1 MLNPVHLR
9 TLHTVLRTGSFA
21 DAARELGYSG
31 SAVSQQI
38 TALERQIHMR
48 LFERDGHGVRATPTA
63 HFISERSLDAL
74 GRLQS
79 LEDDITLLRQGSTGR
94 LRLGSFPTAS
104 ERILPMALSRF
115 RHEQPDIEVR
125 LDEGEEPELTP
136 MLVARELDVAIM
148 YRYGLVPGRYP
159 RGFRALKLL
168 VEDLLVLVPA
178 DHPLLGGSSGISID
192 QLESETWIAPR
203 LGTPGA
209 AMLRRLSANAG
220 FSPEVA
226 YRTNNYATTGGLVRA
241 KMGIA
246 VVPALGFAPL
256 DGVVPLR
263 LSDHG
268 AHRVVMAVRAPATS
282 EGSWRGLVDA
292 LREASAAVT
301 EEAIGVSLPER

>member
-9 TLHTVLRTGSFA
+9 TLHIVLRTGSFA
-21 DAARELGYSG
+21 DAARELGYSS

-38 TALERQIHMR
+38 TALERKINMR
-48 LFERDGHGVRATPTA
+48 LFERDGQGVRATPTA
-63 HFISERSLDAL
+63 HFIGERSLDAL

-79 LEDDITLLRQGSTGR
+79 LEEDIVQLREGSTGR

-115 RHEQPDIEVR
+115 RKQQPDIEVR

-159 RGFRALKLL
+159 RGFRAIRLL
-168 VEDLLVLVPA
+168 VEDLLVLTPA
-178 DHPLLGGSSGISID
+178 DHPFLGGSFEISID
-192 QLESETWIAPR
+192 QLERETWIAPR

-209 AMLRRLSANAG
+209 AMLNRLCANAG
-220 FSPEVA
+220 FTPDVA
-226 YRTNNYATTGGLVRA
+226 YRTNNFATTGGLVRA

-246 VVPALGFAPL
+246 LVPALGSSSL
-256 DGVVPLR
+256 EGIVPLR

-268 AHRVVMAVRAPATS
+268 ARRVVMAVRAPATS

-292 LREASAAVT
+292 LREASAAVAEDT
-301 EEAIGVSLPER
+301 LGVRLPE

>member
-38 TALERQIHMR
+38 TALERKINMR
-48 LFERDGHGVRATPTA
+48 LFERDGQGVRATPTA
-63 HFISERSLDAL
+63 HFIGERSLDAL
-74 GRLQS
+74 GRLKL
-79 LEDDITLLRQGSTGR
+79 LEDDITLLRQGSIGR

-115 RHEQPDIEVR
+115 RHEQPNLKVR
-125 LDEGEEPELTP
+125 LDEGEETELTP
-136 MLVARELDVAIM
+136 MLIARELDIAIM

-159 RGFRALKLL
+159 RGFRSLRLL
-168 VEDLLVLVPA
+168 VEDLLVLTPA
-178 DHPLLGGSSGISID
+178 DHPLLGDSSKISID
-192 QLESETWIAPR
+192 QLERETWIAPR

-209 AMLRRLSANAG
+209 TMLSRLCANVG
-220 FSPEVA
+220 FTPDVS
-226 YRTNNYATTGGLVRA
+226 YRTNNYATTGGLVQA
-241 KMGIA
+241 KTGIA
-246 VVPALGFAPL
+246 LVPALGFAPL

-268 AHRVVMAVRAPATS
+268 ARRVVMAVRAPATS
-282 EGSWRGLVDA
+282 EVSWQGLVDA
-292 LREASAAVT
+292 LREASAAVAENT
-301 EEAIGVSLPER
+301 LGVSLPER